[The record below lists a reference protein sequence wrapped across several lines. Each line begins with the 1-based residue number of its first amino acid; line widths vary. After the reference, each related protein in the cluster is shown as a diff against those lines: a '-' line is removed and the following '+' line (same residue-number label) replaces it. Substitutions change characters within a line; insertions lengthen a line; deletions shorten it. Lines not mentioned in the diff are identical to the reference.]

1 MTTVGYGD
9 LALCDKE
16 QDQLFVTVFAI
27 FSVVLVAGAIGTLGN
42 LYAENDRQ
50 NREAKMLASFD
61 MDMIKALD
69 QDGDGVDK
77 NEYVLGMLSAL
88 GHLGRGDRGALR
100 EAVQLVRCRWEWSPD
115 GGRPRRDQ
123 RSHQAE
129 ARGPQFAVK
138 KAVVV
143 GGLADDGRGEDRGAD
158 DAAAAGAARE
168 LWGSGRERAVAAV
181 RGVLILFYRLRTRG
195 A

>member
-1 MTTVGYGD
+1 
-9 LALCDKE
+9 
-16 QDQLFVTVFAI
+16 
-27 FSVVLVAGAIGTLGN
+27 
-42 LYAENDRQ
+42 
-50 NREAKMLASFD
+50 MLASFD

-77 NEYVLGMLSAL
+77 RVRV
-88 GHLGRGDRGALR
+88 GHVECAGASGRGDRGALR

-115 GGRPRRDQ
+115 GSLTSAAINVSSSG
-123 RSHQAE
+123 S
-129 ARGPQFAVK
+129 ARTAIRLK

-168 LWGSGRERAVAAV
+168 FWGSGRERAVAAV
-181 RGVLILFYRLRTRG
+181 RGSLILL
-195 A
+195 